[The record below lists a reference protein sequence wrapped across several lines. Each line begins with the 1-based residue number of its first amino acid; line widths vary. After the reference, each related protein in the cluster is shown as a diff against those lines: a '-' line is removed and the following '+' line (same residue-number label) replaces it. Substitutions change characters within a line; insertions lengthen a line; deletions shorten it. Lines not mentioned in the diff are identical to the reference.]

1 MQTFL
6 FDVVVVGTHDRGF
19 AFRILHLADTRL
31 FIVLQPKPSF
41 IDVHCTRTYVQNS
54 NMLASTW

>member
-6 FDVVVVGTHDRGF
+6 FDVVVVDTHDRGL
-19 AFRILHLADTRL
+19 AFRILHLADTCL

-41 IDVHCTRTYVQNS
+41 IDMHYTRIYVQNS
-54 NMLASTW
+54 NTLVTR